1 MNDAITI
8 EDLRERCRKRL
19 PKSLFDWIE
28 GGAGDELG
36 LRRNAEAYRHLSFVP
51 RYLLDVT
58 ARSQAREL
66 LGTVYDSPFGIAPT
80 GYAGLFRPGADLMLA
95 EAARKANIPFV
106 MSGVSVNAIED
117 VVQTAP
123 DHVWYQLY
131 GSADVK
137 ITEDLIRRA
146 ADAGCKALVITIDI
160 PVAARRERDI
170 RNGITIPFRLTPKLM
185 IEALMRPAWTLRYLL
200 SGGTPHMANWAT
212 YAPDRTSA
220 SDLFEFVN
228 SHSYCVQTW
237 THLERFRRL
246 WPGKLVVKG
255 VMHPDDA
262 TRSVAMGAD
271 ALIVSNHGGRQSDR
285 LPCPIEVLPSVL
297 AAVDGSVPVMLDGGI
312 RRGSDMLA
320 ALACGAAFVF
330 TGRSTLYGVTAGG
343 RAGATRAIDILREEL
358 DQLMGQIGCTVLAEV
373 TPDII
378 FRPDRSNDHERQP
391 NDP

>member
-1 MNDAITI
+1 
-8 EDLRERCRKRL
+8 
-19 PKSLFDWIE
+19 
-28 GGAGDELG
+28 
-36 LRRNAEAYRHLSFVP
+36 
-51 RYLLDVT
+51 
-58 ARSQAREL
+58 
-66 LGTVYDSPFGIAPT
+66 
-80 GYAGLFRPGADLMLA
+80 
-95 EAARKANIPFV
+95 
-106 MSGVSVNAIED
+106 
-117 VVQTAP
+117 
-123 DHVWYQLY
+123 
-131 GSADVK
+131 
-137 ITEDLIRRA
+137 
-146 ADAGCKALVITIDI
+146 
-160 PVAARRERDI
+160 
-170 RNGITIPFRLTPKLM
+170 
-185 IEALMRPAWTLRYLL
+185 
-200 SGGTPHMANWAT
+200 MANWAT

-220 SDLFEFVN
+220 SGLFEFVN

-237 THLERFRRL
+237 AHLERFRRL

>member
-1 MNDAITI
+1 MNDAVTI
-8 EDLRERCRKRL
+8 EDLRELCRKRL

-28 GGAGDELG
+28 GGAGDESC
-36 LRRNAEAYRHLSFVP
+36 LRYNADSYRRLSFMP

-58 ARSQAREL
+58 TRSQAKEL
-66 LGTVYDSPFGIAPT
+66 LGAVYDSPFGIAPT

-95 EAARKANIPFV
+95 RAARKANIPFI
-106 MSGVSVNAIED
+106 MSGVSVNAVED
-117 VVQTAP
+117 VVQVAP

-131 GSADVK
+131 GAAEIG

-160 PVAARRERDI
+160 PVPARRERDI
-170 RNGITIPFRLTPKLM
+170 RNGLTIPFRLTPKLM
-185 IEALMRPAWTLRYLL
+185 IEALMRPRWTFRYLL
-200 SGGTPHMANWAT
+200 SGGTPYMANWAA
-212 YAPDRTSA
+212 YAPDMSSA
-220 SDLFEFVN
+220 ADLFEFVN

-237 THLERFRRL
+237 SHFERFRRL

-262 TRSVAMGAD
+262 ARAVAIGAD

-285 LPCPIEVLPSVL
+285 LPSPIDVLPSICATV
-297 AAVDGSVPVMLDGGI
+297 GSSVPVMLDGGI
-312 RRGSDMLA
+312 RRGSDILA

-343 RAGATRAIDILREEL
+343 FAGAIRAIGILREEL
-358 DQLMGQIGCTVLAEV
+358 DQLMGQIGCTDLTEV

-378 FRPDRSNDHERQP
+378 FRPDRSTDHERKP
-391 NDP
+391 NHP